1 MIGLKRKVE
10 IEMAMVGVSPGGHA
24 VMSCRS
30 HLTMLALCML
40 LAGVVPNSHA
50 PRATNKSNAAAREG
64 RATRSH

>member
-10 IEMAMVGVSPGGHA
+10 IEMAIGVSPSGHA

-64 RATRSH
+64 RATRSR